1 MTQQGAQDQ
10 GTMDA
15 AREQVQEQAQ
25 RAAEQARGLAS
36 QAGDQARGLVDQR
49 STQAGEQIGRQ
60 ADDLRATADQLRRQG
75 KDGPAKVAEQAA
87 ERAERLGGYL
97 RDSDADRILSDVERM
112 ARENPWAV
120 VAGGIAL
127 GFAASRFLKASSRK
141 RYEASTADRPQ
152 LPRHTPA
159 TTGARD
165 PDVASSF
172 DSGMDTGAPVTAAA
186 GDVAAARAGA
196 RAGSA

>member
-15 AREQVQEQAQ
+15 AREQVQEQA
-25 RAAEQARGLAS
+25 RNAAEQARGLAS
-36 QAGDQARGLVDQR
+36 QAGDQARGMVDQR

-60 ADDLRATADQLRRQG
+60 IDDVRAVAEQLREQG

-87 ERAERLGGYL
+87 DRAERLGGYL

-112 ARENPWAV
+112 ARENPWVV

-127 GFAASRFLKASSRK
+127 GFAASRFLKASGRR
-141 RYEASTADRPQ
+141 RYEASTAGPAQ
-152 LPRHTPA
+152 LPRSTPAATGAPGRDVGSSFDSGVGAGTPA
-159 TTGARD
+159 TTGAGD
-165 PDVASSF
+165 
-172 DSGMDTGAPVTAAA
+172 GAPP
-186 GDVAAARAGA
+186 REGA
-196 RAGSA
+196 RAGSI